1 MGHLMGQ
8 IHLRQWGL
16 ILGLLL
22 ALSFPAMAAESLRIG
37 LTPTFLN
44 ERHALIAEWRVY
56 LEHKLGQPV
65 VFVLRDGYQE
75 TMELLSQRQID
86 VAWLCDC
93 PHVTAN
99 SAFRLLATPV
109 FQGRPFY
116 RAYLIVPEEN
126 QTTRNLFDLKN
137 KVFAFTD
144 PYSNAGYLLPRYQL
158 KKSALDPDRFF
169 RRTFFTRSQRK
180 SIEAV
185 AVGVADA
192 ASVNSYIWET
202 MHQQAPVLTGR
213 TRIVARSEEFGFP
226 PFVAEHSLPEK
237 KFRGLQQALAQM
249 SDDEDGR
256 AVLKKMYLTG
266 FIPPQPEIYRNV
278 QEVVRFMQGN

>member
-1 MGHLMGQ
+1 MWQ
-8 IHLRQWGL
+8 CHLRQWGL
-16 ILGLLL
+16 ILGMLIS
-22 ALSFPAMAAESLRIG
+22 LSFPAMATESLRIG

-44 ERHALIAEWRVY
+44 ERHALIAEWRGY
-56 LEHKLGQPV
+56 LERKLGQPV

-93 PHVTAN
+93 PHVTAS

-126 QTTRNLFDLKN
+126 RTTRNIFDLKN

-169 RRTFFTRSQRK
+169 RRTFFTHSQRK

-185 AVGVADA
+185 AIGVADA

-226 PFVAEHSLPEK
+226 PFVAEQSLSEK

-249 SDDEDGR
+249 SADEDGR
-256 AVLKKMYLTG
+256 AVLKKMNLTG
-266 FIPPQPEIYRNV
+266 FIPPQPDIYRNV